1 MGGGFILLYSGYL
14 QQGMFS
20 EWFFNTVMEGVKQQR
35 LLISPD
41 CFCTHKEKISY
52 YDHPGVS
59 SKSPQKTAACLPM
72 RLLYVSIQPRLHPT
86 C

>member
-35 LLISPD
+35 LLISPGENS
-41 CFCTHKEKISY
+41 FKEGEELGLWEEGQNW
-52 YDHPGVS
+52 GVVVES
-59 SKSPQKTAACLPM
+59 GSTEKGGLKVLSEWVWGGM
-72 RLLYVSIQPRLHPT
+72 S
-86 C
+86 